1 MSRSTIRKEP
11 VLRAMA
17 SEAKP
22 SDLGLRAA
30 EPLVRDIT
38 VTTTSN
44 LEGRDVSAYIG
55 IVAAE
60 VVLATE
66 LIKEPARGILA
77 RFRRSPASVG
87 SSLTEARDAALREM
101 KSRAAAKGADAV
113 IGVSLGHQVVNSML
127 LVTATGTAVRL
138 SQ

>member
-11 VLRAMA
+11 VLRGMV
-17 SEAKP
+17 SEARP
-22 SDLGLRAA
+22 SDLGLRGA

-44 LEGRDVSAYIG
+44 LEGREVSAYIG

-60 VVLATE
+60 VVLGTE
-66 LIKEPARGILA
+66 LIQEPSRGIMA

>member
-1 MSRSTIRKEP
+1 MSKSTIRREP

-17 SEAKP
+17 SEARP
-22 SDLGLRAA
+22 SDLGLRGA

-38 VTTTSN
+38 VSTTSN

-60 VVLATE
+60 VVLGAE
-66 LIKEPARGILA
+66 VIQEPSRGFLA

-87 SSLTEARDAALREM
+87 SSLTDARDAVLRDL

-127 LVTATGTAVRL
+127 LITATGTAVRL

>member
-11 VLRAMA
+11 VLRATGA
-17 SEAKP
+17 ETRSG
-22 SDLGLRAA
+22 DLGLRGA
-30 EPLVRDIT
+30 EPIVRDIT
-38 VTTTSN
+38 VTTTSSI
-44 LEGRDVSAYIG
+44 EGREVAVYVG

-60 VVLATE
+60 VVLGIE
-66 LIKEPARGILA
+66 VIQEPSRGIMA
-77 RFRRSPASVG
+77 RFRRGSASVG

-113 IGVSLGHQVVNSML
+113 VGVSLGHQVVNSML